1 MANDDKPEGP
11 ASDASVRDAEE
22 GTPSEPQAS
31 PPDSGAAPAMEASA
45 PAEPAATALVENSA
59 PSPAS
64 RTDASVENGEP
75 GTPPV
80 AVDDGDQP
88 APKPEVPVD
97 QAPEDDS
104 PDAHL
109 AAPSA
114 LAKVPPALF
123 VAAAAILF
131 LFFLPSLSR
140 AGLWDPFEL
149 NVAELARRIAINLH
163 GASNLSL
170 AGADNSLPHLNDL
183 GRPQL
188 PFTAMALGFK
198 LFGLRETAGRAPLA
212 LFGVIGV
219 LCTYNFVARLV
230 DKRAGV
236 FAAIALLT
244 MPLYF
249 VQARTM
255 LGDITT
261 FAALAASFGGLAV
274 AVFDRKEATVARLAN
289 LAVGL
294 LGLFAG
300 YESRGVLIGLVVPLL
315 AIGLAWLLVATQGY
329 RRDALAHGVGAGS
342 LVAGVVLLTLGLRAG
357 HAPTGELSLWL
368 GAIPRTQPKYPTF
381 DYFVGHIGHAVAP
394 WSAFVPFALGR
405 LFVTPQGQRGEAADR
420 DSQLRVA
427 LLLGATIAVSMH
439 GWLASYT
446 DLIPFSGCAL
456 FAAACGI
463 ALRDYERGAHPSL
476 AVGLGT
482 AVFLGLFHHDFH
494 QFPEKAFQAYGIAT
508 ANFPEGFK
516 DESYKYWTI
525 ALVGM
530 AGVALLVWLE
540 APRSRGADGA
550 KGASREPFDPAHYL
564 KVFRALRDDWDGN
577 GAIVYYAI
585 VLGSSLAGLLVFVG
599 SWRGWKWAAAMAP
612 LVKKGVLNAW
622 WVSAIAPFAIVF
634 GIIFAADTML
644 WVFERAE
651 PLSGK
656 SILRGR
662 FVFDGAF
669 ERLLTARKRSIVRG
683 EAAATSDGTAPYRT
697 AEAGADEEVPFPQDP
712 ERVATAA
719 FILPFLVV
727 AIPVVVGLGLK
738 LSGKSALVAAALAI
752 PSGVVT
758 FLALGFLGDL
768 LRGSRAAFYTVA
780 AFGAATA
787 LGFGFYPGL
796 ANQLSP
802 KEIFETYARVHAS
815 NEELALLGVSA
826 RTAAYYASGSPKKF
840 GDAQQGFDW
849 LSAAPSGERR
859 FLATRAEDL
868 PRLNFLYRRGNP
880 SAPANLPVLDGRS
893 SQIIL
898 TASQLLAGEK
908 NQNPLEAIVLNA
920 APKPQRA
927 LNVNL
932 EDRLQVLGYDLT
944 DMAGRPV
951 EWITA
956 GQKYRMRAYYKVLAS
971 VPSEWE
977 GFIHIDGYRKRHNGD
992 HKVCNGKYPFSFW
1005 LPGDVI
1011 VDDHEFA
1018 LEQNFTAGEYNLW
1031 FGFWVG
1037 DSRMK
1042 VKSGSH
1048 DDNRINGGTI
1058 KVR

>member
-1 MANDDKPEGP
+1 MANDDKPEAPP
-11 ASDASVRDAEE
+11 ADDPVREAAE
-22 GTPSEPQAS
+22 GTPLEPHAS
-31 PPDSGAAPAMEASA
+31 PPDAGETPATEAGGAAGGEATPAAKDA
-45 PAEPAATALVENSA
+45 PAAEEPPP
-59 PSPAS
+59 PS
-64 RTDASVENGEP
+64 
-75 GTPPV
+75 
-80 AVDDGDQP
+80 DD
-88 APKPEVPVD
+88 
-97 QAPEDDS
+97 
-104 PDAHL
+104 PDALL
-109 AAPSA
+109 APPSA
-114 LAKVPPALF
+114 LAKIPPVLF
-123 VAAAAILF
+123 VAAAAVLF
-131 LFFLPSLSR
+131 LFFLPTLSR

-170 AGADNSLPHLNDL
+170 VGADNSLPHLNDL

-198 LFGLRETAGRAPLA
+198 FFGLRETAGRAPLA

-274 AVFDRKEATVARLAN
+274 AVFDRKEATVARLGN
-289 LAVGL
+289 LALGL
-294 LGLFAG
+294 VGLFAG
-300 YESRGVLIGLVVPLL
+300 YESRGVLLGLVVPLL

-342 LVAGVVLLTLGLRAG
+342 LVAGVVLLALGLRAG

-394 WSAFVPFALGR
+394 WSAFIPFALGR
-405 LFVTPQGQRGEAADR
+405 LFVPPQAQRGEAADR

-456 FAAACGI
+456 FAASCGI

-540 APRSRGADGA
+540 APRAGRAADGSSA
-550 KGASREPFDPAHYL
+550 ARSSREPFDPAHYL

-599 SWRGWKWAAAMAP
+599 SAKGWKWATAMAP

-622 WVSAIAPFAIVF
+622 WASAIAPFAIVF

-644 WVFERAE
+644 WVFERAQ
-651 PLSGK
+651 PLSQK
-656 SILRGR
+656 SLLRGR
-662 FVFDGAF
+662 YVFDGAF
-669 ERLLTARKRSIVRG
+669 DRLLTPRKRSVVRG
-683 EAAATSDGTAPYRT
+683 EVAVAAAADGAAPYRT
-697 AEAGADEEVPFPQDP
+697 AEGGSDEEVPFIQDP

-719 FILPFLVV
+719 LILPFLVV
-727 AIPVVVGLGLK
+727 AVPIVVGVAVK
-738 LSGKSALVAAALAI
+738 LSGKSSVLAAALAI
-752 PSGVVT
+752 PSGVLT

-768 LRGSRAAFYTVA
+768 LRGSRAALYVVA

-802 KEIFETYARVHAS
+802 KEIFETYARVHRG

-849 LSAAPSGERR
+849 LSAAPTGERR
-859 FLATRAEDL
+859 FLATRSEDL
-868 PRLNFLYRRGNP
+868 PRLNFLYRRNNP
-880 SAPANLPVLDGRS
+880 SAPTNLPVLDGRS
-893 SQIIL
+893 SQIVL

-908 NQNPLEAIVLNA
+908 NQNPLEAIVLSA
-920 APKPQRA
+920 APKPQRP

-932 EDRLQVLGYDLT
+932 EDRLQVLGYDVT
-944 DMAGRPV
+944 DMTGRPV

-956 GQKYRMRAYYKVLAS
+956 GQKYRMRAYYKVLAP

-1042 VKSGSH
+1042 VKSGAH
-1048 DDNRINGGTI
+1048 DDNRINGGTL